1 MTVIS
6 ESQRWFLLALLLLA
20 GWLFYLLAPILTP
33 FFIAALFAYLGDP
46 LVDRLEAM
54 RLSRTL
60 SVVLV
65 FFGMTLIA
73 ILALLLLV
81 PLLQQQIAQLIA
93 VLPGYI
99 AWISNNVVPWFEEN
113 FGISHEQLNLAALSA
128 WISEH
133 WSTAG
138 GVAVNVLEYASR
150 SGGMVLGWLANI
162 VLIPVVGFYLL
173 RDWDEFVAG
182 IDHLLPRKL
191 QADVAHI
198 AREADEMLAAF
209 LRGQLTVMIAL
220 GVIYGVGLTLIGLKL
235 ALLIGL
241 LAGMVSFVPYLGFI
255 VGVVAA
261 GAAMLMQTHDI
272 MQLIPVIAVFGVGQ
286 LIEGTL
292 LTPLLV
298 GDRIG
303 LHPVA
308 VIFAILAGGQLF
320 GFVGVLL
327 ALPVA
332 AVMAVIVRDLH
343 RRYLGSE
350 LYTAPHND
358 TTREAADDL

>member
-1 MTVIS
+1 MMAVS
-6 ESQRWFLLALLLLA
+6 ESQRWFVLASLLLA
-20 GWLFYLLAPILTP
+20 GWLFYLLAPVLTP
-33 FFIAALFAYLGDP
+33 FFIAALLAYLGDP
-46 LVDRLEAM
+46 LVDRLE
-54 RLSRTL
+54 RLGLSRTL
-60 SVVLV
+60 GVALV
-65 FFGMTLIA
+65 FLGMTLILA
-73 ILALLLLV
+73 LALLLLV
-81 PLLQQQIAQLIA
+81 PLLQTQVAQLIQ
-93 VLPGYI
+93 VLPDYI
-99 AWISNNVVPWFEEN
+99 AWISNNIVPWLEEKV
-113 FGISHEQLNLAALSA
+113 GISHEQLNLAALSA

-150 SGGMVLGWLANI
+150 SGGMLLGWLANI

-173 RDWDEFVAG
+173 RDWDDFVAG

-191 QADVAHI
+191 EPDIAHI

-220 GVIYGVGLTLIGLKL
+220 GVIYGVGLALIGLKF

-241 LAGMVSFVPYLGFI
+241 LAGLVSFVPYLGFI
-255 VGVVAA
+255 VGVVVA
-261 GAAMLMQTHDI
+261 GVAMLMQTHDI
-272 MQLIPVIAVFGVGQ
+272 WQLLPVLAVFGVGQ
-286 LIEGTL
+286 MIEGML

-332 AVMAVIVRDLH
+332 AVLAVIVRDLH
-343 RRYLGSE
+343 RRYLDSE
-350 LYTAPHND
+350 LYAASH
-358 TTREAADDL
+358 EAAGDP